1 MKVIFSSI
9 FLVLVSCFS
18 TTNQLGKAYLKDFSY
33 SRSIEINSASHFF
46 NDTSLHIISV
56 SDDKMEVSILQHI
69 MVFGSEN
76 FTIEPSLIESNDT
89 IYLKH
94 QIVKTHDE
102 AKQGEKVRVDDGIR
116 YYDAIFHLSLP
127 KPIDSLH
134 FDYTPKY

>member
-1 MKVIFSSI
+1 MKVIISSI

-33 SRSIEINSASHFF
+33 IKSIEINNASQFF
-46 NDTSLHIISV
+46 NDTSLHIVSV
-56 SDDKMEVSILQHI
+56 SDDKKEVSILQHI
-69 MVFGSEN
+69 MVFGSES

-94 QIVKTHDE
+94 QIVKTHRE
-102 AKQGEKVRVDDGIR
+102 AKYSEKVRVDGGIR
-116 YYDAIFHLSLP
+116 YYDAIFHISLH
-127 KPIDSLH
+127 KTIDSLC